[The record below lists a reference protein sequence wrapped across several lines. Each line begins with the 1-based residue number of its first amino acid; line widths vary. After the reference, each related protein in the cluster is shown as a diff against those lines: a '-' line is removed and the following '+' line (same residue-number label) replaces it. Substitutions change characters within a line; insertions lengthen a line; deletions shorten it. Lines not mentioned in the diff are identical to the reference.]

1 MTDRELFAREKEVE
15 IAKAKEPPILEKL
28 DARIRQHSK
37 VWLKELMEVRPDY
50 NRSTSVN
57 GVQDVVYRLLDDA
70 LHKAVYAQVGIR
82 RSGSDFEAVN
92 YHGTANIYAEIKSHA
107 ARLSTAI
114 TTRLF
119 DEMRAKFTVEN
130 LPKKILDGAIKS
142 YEEVYKRE
150 FDDSV
155 AKLAKTHARID
166 AAKVFTERLGMKVR
180 AVEPL
185 NHYDRGFEIDE
196 RVEVAE
202 EDE

>member
-1 MTDRELFAREKEVE
+1 
-15 IAKAKEPPILEKL
+15 
-28 DARIRQHSK
+28 
-37 VWLKELMEVRPDY
+37 
-50 NRSTSVN
+50 
-57 GVQDVVYRLLDDA
+57 
-70 LHKAVYAQVGIR
+70 
-82 RSGSDFEAVN
+82 
-92 YHGTANIYAEIKSHA
+92 
-107 ARLSTAI
+107 
-114 TTRLF
+114 
-119 DEMRAKFTVEN
+119 MRAKFTVEN
-130 LPKKILDGAIKS
+130 LPKKICAGALKS

-185 NHYDRGFEIDE
+185 NHYDRGFETDE